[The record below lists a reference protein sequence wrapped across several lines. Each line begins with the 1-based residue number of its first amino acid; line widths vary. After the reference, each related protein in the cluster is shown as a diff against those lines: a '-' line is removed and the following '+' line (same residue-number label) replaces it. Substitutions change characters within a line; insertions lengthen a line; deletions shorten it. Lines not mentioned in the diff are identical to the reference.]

1 MRMTSHRSSGVDS
14 LNFKLP
20 RVKFSNKATIG
31 WFVAQNSHK
40 KKKRKKKKRNL
51 SLRLPSTTPY
61 SVLYLL
67 PHVLV
72 RLGASETSAI
82 LSFYKQKCQQHQ
94 KDLMNRKVFA
104 LPMFLFG
111 TLPITKRID
120 ACAGKR
126 LSPKC
131 RRITKSGLGVFSRHI
146 DGTDVLSYYTLVI
159 TIKM

>member
-1 MRMTSHRSSGVDS
+1 M
-14 LNFKLP
+14 
-20 RVKFSNKATIG
+20 
-31 WFVAQNSHK
+31 
-40 KKKRKKKKRNL
+40 
-51 SLRLPSTTPY
+51 
-61 SVLYLL
+61 
-67 PHVLV
+67 LV

-159 TIKM
+159 TIKL